1 MGDTA
6 FPSIKTFS
14 RSAMSNAD
22 DPQIASRPSGGTS
35 SGGAAAGRGP
45 SLPLYTQV
53 LIAVACGALLGVAFG
68 QEPYPGGLRNEDL
81 GRLGLLVVTLLKT
94 LAIPLIFFAILD
106 AIIRTSLPLRQG
118 TKLLVICLVNV
129 SVAMAIG
136 LVIMNTWKPGLAWYG
151 HVDELLHLVPG
162 SMPSAASLAPAPS
175 GTQSP
180 LEDLAS
186 YIPRTIMAPF
196 SSNNV
201 VGVVLIALVIGATL
215 RRLRGDA
222 DHGTGAV
229 HWLARA
235 IERIYHLLVQL
246 LGWIILVIPLAVFG
260 VVAQVVGKA
269 GVGVFSVLW
278 IFLAAMLAG
287 LAVHALVYY
296 PLVAWL
302 VGKKSP
308 KIYLGQGADAIMTA
322 VSCNSSLATV
332 PVTLRCLERMQVS
345 PQSARLAACVGT
357 NLNNDGITLY
367 EAMAAL
373 FLAQALGFDLP
384 MANQVLIVVA
394 SIIAGAGVAGI
405 PEAGLIVL
413 PLVLSAAG
421 LPDQVIVA
429 AIPLIMTVDWIIA
442 RARSGVNVM
451 SDMLVAILLDAGQV
465 TPATEPGA
473 MPYQSEAA
481 NPTEPQTF

>member
-1 MGDTA
+1 MQATPRW
-6 FPSIKTFS
+6 F
-14 RSAMSNAD
+14 
-22 DPQIASRPSGGTS
+22 
-35 SGGAAAGRGP
+35 

-53 LIAVACGALLGVAFG
+53 LIAVTCGGLLGVVFG
-68 QEPYPGGLRNEDL
+68 QEPYLGGVRNEQL
-81 GRLGLLVVTLLKT
+81 GRLGLFVVTLLKM

-106 AIIRTSLPLRQG
+106 ALIRTSLPMRQG
-118 TKLLVICLVNV
+118 VKLLVICLVNV
-129 SVAMAIG
+129 SVAMTIG
-136 LVIMNTWKPGLAWYG
+136 LVLMNTWQPGLTWYG

-162 SMPSAASLAPAPS
+162 SPPSAVSLATVQTGS
-175 GTQSP
+175 QSP
-180 LEDLAS
+180 IEYLAS
-186 YIPRTIMAPF
+186 YIPRTIMSPF
-196 SSNNV
+196 SSNNIIGIV
-201 VGVVLIALVIGATL
+201 FLALAIGALL
-215 RRLRGDA
+215 RRLL
-222 DHGTGAV
+222 GTAGQESGAI
-229 HWLARA
+229 HTLARA
-235 IERIYHLLVQL
+235 IERIYGWLVQV
-246 LGWIILVIPLAVFG
+246 LGWIILAVPLAVFG

-269 GVGVFSVLW
+269 GIGVFTVLW
-278 IFLAAMLAG
+278 IFLAAMLLG
-287 LAVHALVYY
+287 LAIHALLYY

-308 KIYLGQGADAIMTA
+308 KVYLGQGADAIMTA
-322 VSCNSSLATV
+322 MSCNSSLATV
-332 PVTLRCLERMQVS
+332 PVTLRCLERMQIS

-384 MANQVLIVVA
+384 MVNQVLIVMA

-421 LPDQVIVA
+421 LPPEVIVA

-451 SDMLVAILLDAGQV
+451 SDMLVAILLDVGYGP
-465 TPATEPGA
+465 PAIEPGVA
-473 MPYQSEAA
+473 QSQ
-481 NPTEPQTF
+481 TESSSAPQPS

>member
-1 MGDTA
+1 MMQA
-6 FPSIKTFS
+6 IPRWI
-14 RSAMSNAD
+14 
-22 DPQIASRPSGGTS
+22 
-35 SGGAAAGRGP
+35 

-53 LIAVACGALLGVAFG
+53 LIAVACGALLGALFG
-68 QEPYPGGLRNEDL
+68 QEPYLGGLRNEHL
-81 GRLGLLVVTLLKT
+81 GWLGMLVVTLLKT

-106 AIIRTSLPLRQG
+106 ALIRTSLPLRQG
-118 TKLLVICLVNV
+118 AKLLLICLVNV
-129 SVAMAIG
+129 TVAMAIG
-136 LVIMNTWKPGLAWYG
+136 LVIMNTWQPGLAWYG

-162 SMPSAASLAPAPS
+162 ATPSAASRATVQT
-175 GTQSP
+175 GTQNP
-180 LEDLAS
+180 LEYLVS

-201 VGVVLIALVIGATL
+201 IGVVFLALVLGATL
-215 RRLRGDA
+215 RRLRSVAG
-222 DHGTGAV
+222 HSSGAV
-229 HWLARA
+229 HTLVRI
-235 IERIYHLLVQL
+235 IERVYQLLVQI
-246 LGWIILVIPLAVFG
+246 LGWIILAVPLAVFG

-269 GVGVFSVLW
+269 GVGVFTVLW
-278 IFLAAMLAG
+278 IFLAAMLLG
-287 LAVHALVYY
+287 LTIHALVYY

-322 VSCNSSLATV
+322 MSCNSSLATV
-332 PVTLRCLERMQVS
+332 PVTLRCLERMHVS
-345 PQSARLAACVGT
+345 PQSSRLAACVGT

-373 FLAQALGFDLP
+373 FLAQALGFEVP
-384 MANQVLIVVA
+384 MASQVLIVVA

-421 LPDQVIVA
+421 LPDHVIVA

-465 TPATEPGA
+465 APATEPGA
-473 MPYQSEAA
+473 IPHQSEVT
-481 NPTEPQTF
+481 NPTEPQRS

>member
-1 MGDTA
+1 
-6 FPSIKTFS
+6 
-14 RSAMSNAD
+14 
-22 DPQIASRPSGGTS
+22 
-35 SGGAAAGRGP
+35 
-45 SLPLYTQV
+45 
-53 LIAVACGALLGVAFG
+53 
-68 QEPYPGGLRNEDL
+68 
-81 GRLGLLVVTLLKT
+81 
-94 LAIPLIFFAILD
+94 
-106 AIIRTSLPLRQG
+106 
-118 TKLLVICLVNV
+118 
-129 SVAMAIG
+129 
-136 LVIMNTWKPGLAWYG
+136 
-151 HVDELLHLVPG
+151 
-162 SMPSAASLAPAPS
+162 
-175 GTQSP
+175 
-180 LEDLAS
+180 
-186 YIPRTIMAPF
+186 MAPF
-196 SSNNV
+196 SSSNV
-201 VGVVLIALVIGATL
+201 IGVVLLALVIGFTL

-222 DHGTGAV
+222 DHGSGVV
-229 HWLARA
+229 HKMART
-235 IERIYHLLVQL
+235 IERIYYQLVQL
-246 LGWIILVIPLAVFG
+246 LGWIILLVPLAVFG

-269 GVGVFSVLW
+269 GIGVFSVLW

-308 KIYLGQGADAIMTA
+308 RIYIGQGADAIATA
-322 VSCNSSLATV
+322 LSCNSSLATV

-345 PQSARLAACVGT
+345 PQSSRLAACVGT

-405 PEAGLIVL
+405 PEAGIIIL

-421 LPDQVIVA
+421 LPDHVILA

-451 SDMLVAILLDAGQV
+451 SDMLVAILLDTGRA
-465 TPATEPGA
+465 TPAAEPS
-473 MPYQSEAA
+473 MVPQHISETRPSIA
-481 NPTEPQTF
+481 E